1 MVFVNLD
8 GIAAAH
14 GDVGLG
20 LAMQIG
26 ELVLHASAALEIALY
41 LHGLKMAGP
50 NVAGDQAAMES
61 PRIAGEELDGFGGLQ
76 GGDEI
81 DDRAED
87 ADGIAGFLHA
97 REGIRCAEETSEAGG
112 VAGENGHGEAVSGD
126 GCGVNPRAGGLDGE
140 IVHQEA
146 GFEVVGAVENDVE
159 ALQQI
164 GGVLRI
170 EIGDEAFDG
179 NGGIDGFEPALGGD
193 GFGEGIA
200 RVGLVEKSLAL
211 QIGRFDEIAIEDS
224 NAAYAGTDQEAGG
237 SSANGAAANDYGA
250 GGEEALLALEAESLK
265 KYLPRVFFL
274 KKFIHDFSGPG
285 GFRERARIC
294 DDSAKHDRTGNAA
307 VLRFV

>member
-1 MVFVNLD
+1 VVFVNLH
-8 GIAAAH
+8 GVAAAH

-20 LAMQIG
+20 LARQIG
-26 ELVLHASAALEIALY
+26 EFFLDARAALGIALY

-50 NVAGDQAAMES
+50 NVAGDEAAMES
-61 PRIAGEELDGFGGLQ
+61 LAIAGEEFDGFGGLQ

-81 DDRAED
+81 DYRAED

-97 REGIRCAEETSEAGG
+97 GEGVWRAEETSEAGG
-112 VAGENGHGEAVSGD
+112 VAGKNRHSEAVSGD
-126 GCGVNPRAGGLDGE
+126 GGGVNPRAAGLDGE
-140 IVHQEA
+140 IVDEEA
-146 GFEVVGAVENDVE
+146 GFEIVGAVENDVE

-170 EIGDEAFDG
+170 EIGDETFDG
-179 NGGIDGFEPALGGD
+179 NGGIDGFELALGGN

-200 RVGLVEKSLAL
+200 RVIFIEQGLAL
-211 QIGRFDEIAIEDS
+211 KIGRLDEIAIDDS
-224 NAAYAGTDQEAGG
+224 NAADPGADQQTGG
-237 SSANGAAANDYGA
+237 GCANGSAADDYGA
-250 GGEEALLALEAESLK
+250 GDEEALLAMEAESLK
-265 KYLPRVFFL
+265 KYLPGVFFL

-285 GFRERARIC
+285 GFRERARNC